1 MSWIILSVLAAAF
14 QTLRFTLQKRLS
26 MGALSA
32 GGATLARFVFTAP
45 FVTLLAA
52 GYLLW
57 RGQGLPAVEPRF
69 WVYVLTGGVTQ
80 ILATWCVV
88 AIFASRNFAV
98 GITFKKT
105 EVMLTA
111 LVGFVKGNSN

>member
-1 MSWIILSVLAAAF
+1 MSWIILSVMAAAF

-32 GGATLARFVFTAP
+32 GGATLARFAFTAP

-57 RGQGLPAVEPRF
+57 RGQGLPEIEPRF
-69 WVYVLTGGVTQ
+69 W
-80 ILATWCVV
+80 
-88 AIFASRNFAV
+88 
-98 GITFKKT
+98 
-105 EVMLTA
+105 A
-111 LVGFVKGNSN
+111 LCAHGWRDADLGDMVRCCDFCEP